1 MSHPGTSQDRRQP
14 LKTWRKVNVWSIK
27 GPILVL
33 AILLGFFDYSLHW
46 GRAAFAAGVAMVIP
60 IIGFRDF
67 WNEGRFWITVVL
79 LGLAQ
84 VPLVIALRPL
94 MEQIKF
100 PLMLVFGISDSV
112 LMVLAIL
119 WVCSERNGKSV

>member
-1 MSHPGTSQDRRQP
+1 
-14 LKTWRKVNVWSIK
+14 
-27 GPILVL
+27 
-33 AILLGFFDYSLHW
+33 
-46 GRAAFAAGVAMVIP
+46 MVIP